1 MKGVIGVT
9 MVKLVTDNSDQIS
22 ILEWE
27 LIRNNID
34 YTIVKCSRHNI
45 TKSYLIVDGI
55 PLDFE
60 RSLKWI
66 KEKSNN
72 G

>member
-1 MKGVIGVT
+1 MT

-34 YTIVKCSRHNI
+34 YTIVKCSRYNI
-45 TKSYLIVDGI
+45 TKPYLIVDGI

>member
-1 MKGVIGVT
+1 

-34 YTIVKCSRHNI
+34 YTIVKCSQYNI
-45 TKSYLIVDGI
+45 TKPYLIVDGI

>member
-1 MKGVIGVT
+1 MA

-34 YTIVKCSRHNI
+34 YTIVKCSRYKI
-45 TKSYLIVDGI
+45 TKPYLIVDCI

>member
-1 MKGVIGVT
+1 MT

-34 YTIVKCSRHNI
+34 YTIVKCSRYNI
-45 TKSYLIVDGI
+45 KKPYLIVDAI

>member
-1 MKGVIGVT
+1 
-9 MVKLVTDNSDQIS
+9 MVKLITDNSDQIS

-34 YTIVKCSRHNI
+34 YEIVKTARCTMKKPH
-45 TKSYLIVDGI
+45 LVVDGV

-66 KEKSNN
+66 KENSEN

>member
-1 MKGVIGVT
+1 MA

-34 YTIVKCSRHNI
+34 YTIVKCSRYKI
-45 TKSYLIVDGI
+45 TKPYLIVDAI

-66 KEKSNN
+66 KEKRNN

>member
-1 MKGVIGVT
+1 

-27 LIRNNID
+27 LIRNNIE
-34 YTIVKCSRHNI
+34 YEIVKKSRYNI
-45 TKSYLIVDGI
+45 TKPYLVVDGV

-66 KEKSNN
+66 KERCGN